1 MTSYHLPSKKQ
12 ASQKK
17 DYTGIFCDIQN
28 VPSIIKFTNLVLQ
41 FAESNGTV
49 SCKNIYYNS
58 QRKDQVVSKNKLKEL
73 GFRCVDVPDSS
84 KNSADK
90 RLKDD
95 CYEAVAFNPFL
106 NKIILFSGDKDF
118 AVLISILKAM
128 GKKVIVFAQRGSAS
142 PKLIKLVGNE
152 NFYFVDELPQ
162 LVGNSN
168 KTPPQNTAIVSQINC
183 KEAIEYL
190 IEAIKT
196 ASSQGKPTVFDRID
210 KLMRQRCTN
219 YQGYSSISTDNDKK
233 FKSFSQFIDVAVK
246 DGKVRK
252 QNQELFLTELDIL
265 AA

>member
-58 QRKDQVVSKNKLKEL
+58 QCKDQVVSSNKLKEL
-73 GFRCVDVPDSS
+73 GFRCVNVPDSS

-128 GKKVIVFAQRGSAS
+128 GKKVIVFAQRGSES
-142 PKLIKLVGNE
+142 SRLIKLVSNE

-168 KTPPQNTAIVSQINC
+168 KTEPQNTAIVFQINYN
-183 KEAIEYL
+183 EAIEYL
-190 IEAIKT
+190 TEAINT
-196 ASSQGKPTVFDRID
+196 ALSQGKPTIFSRID
-210 KLMRQRCTN
+210 RLMRQGCAN
-219 YQGYSSISTDNDKK
+219 YQGCSSISTDNGKK
-233 FKSFSQFIDVAVK
+233 FKNFSQFVDAAVR
-246 DGKVRK
+246 DGKVQREG
-252 QNQELFLTELDIL
+252 QELFLIELDKL